1 MPNVY
6 QFCANTRSK
15 KWRHRI
21 ALVLACKKSPF
32 CINHVIWVG
41 SFFTLKVWKALPTNV
56 RYGLALKHIR
66 YGLALENIKYRL
78 ALKNGCDR
86 RSRCHKV

>member
-21 ALVLACKKSPF
+21 ALVLACKKKAFLHQSRNLGRIF
-32 CINHVIWVG
+32 LYTQGVEGVADKCQIWD
-41 SFFTLKVWKALPTNV
+41 SLKTLPKALRTQALTALTS
-56 RYGLALKHIR
+56 YFGFGGLVQYA
-66 YGLALENIKYRL
+66 
-78 ALKNGCDR
+78 
-86 RSRCHKV
+86 